1 MIGVDTNVLVRYLT
15 QDDLTQARKVDTFL
29 SEAMEAGQRLHIDD
43 IVLCETVWV
52 LRAAYRLGKST
63 IVSTLDRVMST
74 TLFSF
79 NDRESLRAA
88 LAEYRDGAA
97 DFSDYLIARRNTHAG
112 CSHTVTF
119 DRSLR
124 EAPTFQVL

>member
-15 QDDLTQARKVDTFL
+15 QDDLAQARKVDTFL
-29 SEAMEAGQRLHIDD
+29 SEAIEAGQRLHIDD

-52 LRAAYRLGKST
+52 LRAAYRLGKPT

-88 LAEYRDGAA
+88 LAEYREGAA
-97 DFSDYLIARRNTHAG
+97 DFSDYLIARRNAHAG
-112 CSHTVTF
+112 CSHTVTL
-119 DRSLR
+119 DRSFR
-124 EAPTFQVL
+124 DAAAFQVL